1 LGGVPRASPGRAAG
15 ATALAALTDRER
27 EVAVMVGTGR
37 TNRQVASRLRLSER
51 TVEAHLA
58 NAYRKLGV
66 TSRVALAGLLAREQ
80 GHREVS
86 M

>member
-1 LGGVPRASPGRAAG
+1 
-15 ATALAALTDRER
+15 
-27 EVAVMVGTGR
+27 
-37 TNRQVASRLRLSER
+37 
-51 TVEAHLA
+51 VEAHLA

-86 M
+86 R